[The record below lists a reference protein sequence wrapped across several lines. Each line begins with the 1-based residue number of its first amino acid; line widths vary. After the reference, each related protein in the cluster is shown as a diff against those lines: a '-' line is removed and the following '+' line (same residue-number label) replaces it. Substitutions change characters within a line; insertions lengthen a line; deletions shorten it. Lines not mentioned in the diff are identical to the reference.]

1 MNNMNNMDKKPTL
14 QTLREMHHFDL
25 TILADHAN
33 VSPQVVRK
41 MLTSMPVQTRQAEAV
56 LAAFNRLFGTAFTL
70 DSVTVVVFDS

>member
-1 MNNMNNMDKKPTL
+1 MDKKPTL

-25 TILADHAN
+25 TMLADRAG

-41 MLTSMPVQTRQAEAV
+41 MLTCMPVQAWQAEAV
-56 LAAFNRLFGTAFTL
+56 LAAFNRLFGTTYTL